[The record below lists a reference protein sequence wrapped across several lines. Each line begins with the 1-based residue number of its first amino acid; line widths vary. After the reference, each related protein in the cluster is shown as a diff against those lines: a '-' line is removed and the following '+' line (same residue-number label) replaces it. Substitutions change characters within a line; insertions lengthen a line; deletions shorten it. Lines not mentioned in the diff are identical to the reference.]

1 MKETTKQTVIP
12 FGIGGL
18 RPEEDDIDPGAFDCM
33 RSAGAGLIW
42 TLQGGVP
49 TSRLLGAPSPR

>member
-18 RPEEDDIDPGAFDCM
+18 RPEEDDIDRRGFLDCM
-33 RSAGAGLIW
+33 R
-42 TLQGGVP
+42 
-49 TSRLLGAPSPR
+49 